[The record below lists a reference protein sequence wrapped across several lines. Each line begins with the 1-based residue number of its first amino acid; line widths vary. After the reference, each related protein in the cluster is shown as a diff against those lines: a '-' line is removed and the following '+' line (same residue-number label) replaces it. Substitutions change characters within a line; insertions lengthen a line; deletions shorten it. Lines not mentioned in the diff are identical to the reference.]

1 LLKQKALVKVKE
13 LTGKQIARDIRD
25 NLKEIISGSNIEP
38 KIAAVIF
45 GDDEGSVLYARSK
58 ARTAKKIGIELEIKQ
73 FPVDITTKKAKQ
85 IIVDLSEDP
94 QIHGIIIEEPIPSG
108 IDTYSLRESIAPN
121 KDIDCANPINLGRIL
136 SGNPLYLPA
145 TPASILK
152 LLEHYD
158 IKTEGKEV
166 VIVGRSRTVGLP
178 MANLLL
184 RKSEFGNATVTVCH
198 SRTKDLA
205 NITRKADILI
215 VSAGKAGLIN
225 KNHVSEKSVIIDVG
239 INYVDNKVVGDVDFD
254 QVKDICEA
262 ITPVPGGIGPITV
275 SCLLENGY
283 MASNYDE

>member
-1 LLKQKALVKVKE
+1 MLKQKALVKVKE